1 LLRLRVC
8 LRKKLSS
15 ISCLLNQH
23 IMLKEDEIMDISE
36 SFDSLMQ
43 RVVDVFYGFE
53 DKYNLTKFVM
63 VSWYIWKKMNL

>member
-1 LLRLRVC
+1 
-8 LRKKLSS
+8 
-15 ISCLLNQH
+15 
-23 IMLKEDEIMDISE
+23 MLKEDEIMDISE